1 MGMPAPIIHDFAE
14 RTMRLLPKRSP
25 PRESPSAR
33 ESSVAHLPSRRS
45 DAEIIALLHG
55 RSAMGGAALYDRY
68 HRLVRGI
75 LLRVLGDSRDLD
87 DLVQDAFVT
96 AINTIDRVDD
106 PASLRAWLTS
116 VAAFTAR
123 FEIRRR
129 ARRRFFLLAANDD
142 LPEMEAVV
150 SSPEVDEAVRG
161 TYRVLYQRPSVDRIA
176 FALRFIHG
184 MELTPVAGAGRG
196 SLTTIKGRVRPTP

>member
-1 MGMPAPIIHDFAE
+1 
-14 RTMRLLPKRSP
+14 
-25 PRESPSAR
+25 
-33 ESSVAHLPSRRS
+33 
-45 DAEIIALLHG
+45 
-55 RSAMGGAALYDRY
+55 MGGAAFYDRY

-116 VAAFTAR
+116 VAVFTAR

-142 LPEMEAVV
+142 LP
-150 SSPEVDEAVRG
+150 
-161 TYRVLYQRPSVDRIA
+161 
-176 FALRFIHG
+176 ALQAA
-184 MELTPVAGAGRG
+184 LSAPGA
-196 SLTTIKGRVRPTP
+196 PPAP

>member
-1 MGMPAPIIHDFAE
+1 
-14 RTMRLLPKRSP
+14 
-25 PRESPSAR
+25 
-33 ESSVAHLPSRRS
+33 
-45 DAEIIALLHG
+45 
-55 RSAMGGAALYDRY
+55 MGGAALYDRY

-116 VAAFTAR
+116 VAVFTAR

-150 SSPEVDEAVRG
+150 SGPEVDEAVRA
-161 TYRVLYQRPSVDRIA
+161 TYRVLYKLPADERIA
-176 FALRFIHG
+176 FALRFIEG
-184 MELTPVAGAGRG
+184 IDLTEVARACRP
-196 SLTTIKGRVRPTP
+196 SLAPIQRRVPRARERF